1 LFNNVKCDSQNAEED
16 DLMKRNIVLIA
27 IIILLLLV
35 IVSGIII
42 YMLLNTPK
50 EAKVEPIKIDKE
62 MMVLSMGNSFV
73 NNVKDS
79 KKICKLTLKVELNKE
94 VAELITYRASEIRDR
109 INALIRSKTESDLAG
124 KEGQE
129 KLQKEIVAV
138 MQKVINS
145 KEIRNVYFDE
155 IIVQ

>member
-1 LFNNVKCDSQNAEED
+1 
-16 DLMKRNIVLIA
+16 MKRNIILIA

-50 EAKVEPIKIDKE
+50 EPKEEPIKIDKDI
-62 MMVLSMGNSFV
+62 MMVSIGESFV

-79 KKICKLTLKVELNKE
+79 KKICKVTLKVEINKE
-94 VAELITYRASEIRDR
+94 VAELVTYRESEIRDK
-109 INALIRSKTESDLAG
+109 INALIRSKTEADLAG

-129 KLQKEIVAV
+129 KLQKEIVAII
-138 MQKVINS
+138 QKIINS
-145 KEIRNVYFDE
+145 KKIMNVYFDE
-155 IIVQ
+155 FIVQ